1 MINRVLIRIKVVQLL
16 YSYLL
21 TRSEFK
27 IEKAVETSSADRRY
41 SFEAYAEL
49 LLLILE
55 LSDRRINA
63 EGAENQLV
71 KRAIAGCKFVDSKLS
86 SALMSNADVKAL
98 IATKGPQMAAYNL
111 AVASIVEAIKASPN
125 YKAYSKI
132 KSPEAGDDLAFWLT
146 ALKTIARNEELEE
159 AMRHNPEFTLRGKEM
174 GMKMLENTL
183 TNFSGTRSALLT
195 ARNDLARSFDA
206 AYDLYFNLLLLPLK
220 LIEAQEARLAA
231 NAAKYLPTDEDLN
244 PDRRWVDGTLLAR
257 LAAHPTI
264 ADWKEAHNN
273 LFDND
278 PILVEHLL
286 DRVLQSDYYIDYMA
300 APGTKTPED
309 ELELWRRLMQ
319 KVLLLDDDLLEAMEN
334 ASLFWND
341 DLEVIAGFA
350 IKTLRQC
357 ASEEDGNAPLYAQF
371 KDEEDAQFGRQLFD
385 NAVANLDEYRE
396 LIDEFVNVSRWD
408 TDRLAM
414 MDIVILRVALAE
426 ILTFPKIPLQVSV
439 NEYVEI
445 ANWYSTQR
453 AGSFVNGILG
463 PICDKLRLQGRI
475 NKSFSKKLS

>member
-55 LSDRRINA
+55 LSGRRIHS
-63 EGAENQLV
+63 EGTESEVV
-71 KRAIAGCKFVDSKLS
+71 KRAIAGCKFVDNKLS

-98 IATKGPQMAAYNL
+98 IASKGAQMAVYDKA
-111 AVASIVEAIKASPN
+111 VEALADALKASPN

-132 KSPEAGDDLAFWLT
+132 KSPEAGDDLTFWLA
-146 ALKTIARNEELEE
+146 ALKTIARNEELDE
-159 AMRHNPEFTLRGKEM
+159 AMRLNPDFTLRGKEM
-174 GMKMLENTL
+174 GIKMLENTL
-183 TNFSGTRSALLT
+183 TGFSDTRSALLT
-195 ARNDLARSFDA
+195 ARNDLARSFDS
-206 AYDLYFNLLLLPLK
+206 AYELYFNLLLLPLK
-220 LIEAQEARLAA
+220 LIEAQQARMDAA
-231 NAAKYLPTDEDLN
+231 AAKYLPTDEDLN
-244 PDRRWVDGTLLAR
+244 PDRRWVEGDLMTR
-257 LAAHPTI
+257 LAAHP
-264 ADWKEAHNN
+264 AVAEWQEANKSI
-273 LFDND
+273 FDND

-286 DRVLQSDYYIDYMA
+286 DRVLQSNYYTAYMA
-300 APGTKTPED
+300 APGTKSAED

-350 IKTLRQC
+350 LKTLRRF
-357 ASEEDGNAPLYAQF
+357 ATEEDPIALYDQF
-371 KDEEDAQFGRQLFD
+371 KDEEDARFGRQLFD
-385 NAVANLDEYRE
+385 NAVSHLEEYRE

-426 ILTFPKIPLQVSV
+426 ILEFPKIPLQVSV

-453 AGSFVNGILG
+453 AGSFINGILG

-475 NKSFSKKLS
+475 NKSFKK